1 MGPSEASRAEAL
13 DALLADKRRHEGY
26 LQRLEER
33 REVTPAHLFARLHE
47 EYSARL
53 AELRRRALDEAAAL
67 ADGLAEDEAAVAE
80 VEGRLATITEER
92 AEGELRA
99 AVGEYDPRSWAKKL
113 AALNA
118 AISAVE
124 GERDARLA
132 ALEHRRALLAEASG
146 AVEGAPIPE
155 LPVVPPPQ
163 IRPIIAAPIRLDAVP
178 PLSPSAPAV
187 SAPSPPAAAPVA
199 PVAATAP
206 LAPELPLATAFVL
219 PDGPLVAPVDP
230 APDAPEASGA
240 ADSGKSLRCEGCGT
254 PNFPTEWYCER
265 CGGELAAV

>member
-1 MGPSEASRAEAL
+1 MSTEASRAEAL

-33 REVTPAHLFARLHE
+33 RESTPPHLFARLHD
-47 EYSARL
+47 EYSGRL
-53 AELRRRALDEAAAL
+53 ADLRRRAQAEAVAL
-67 ADGLAEDEAAVAE
+67 TEGLAEDEAAVEE
-80 VEGRLATITEER
+80 VEARLAALSEER

-118 AISAVE
+118 AIGAVE

-146 AVEGAPIPE
+146 AVEGAPIPA
-155 LPVVPPPQ
+155 LPVVPPPR
-163 IRPIIAAPIRLDAVP
+163 IRPIVP
-178 PLSPSAPAV
+178 PAP
-187 SAPSPPAAAPVA
+187 PPPE
-199 PVAATAP
+199 TAP
-206 LAPELPLATAFVL
+206 PELPLGAALTL
-219 PDGPLVAPVDP
+219 PEGPLVPPVD
-230 APDAPEASGA
+230 AVDDASATIATAMS
-240 ADSGKSLRCEGCGT
+240 ADSGKSLRCDGCGT

>member
-1 MGPSEASRAEAL
+1 MSTEASRAEAL

-33 REVTPAHLFARLHE
+33 RESTPPHLFARLHD
-47 EYSARL
+47 EYSGRL
-53 AELRRRALDEAAAL
+53 ADLRRRAQAEAVAL
-67 ADGLAEDEAAVAE
+67 TEGLAEDEAAVEE
-80 VEGRLATITEER
+80 VEARLAALSEER

-118 AISAVE
+118 AIGAVE

-146 AVEGAPIPE
+146 AVEGAPIPA
-155 LPVVPPPQ
+155 LPVVPPPR
-163 IRPIIAAPIRLDAVP
+163 IRPIVPAAPP
-178 PLSPSAPAV
+178 PEA
-187 SAPSPPAAAPVA
+187 SPPELLLGAA
-199 PVAATAP
+199 
-206 LAPELPLATAFVL
+206 LPL
-219 PDGPLVAPVDP
+219 PDGPLVPPVEP
-230 APDAPEASGA
+230 ADAPEVPATA
-240 ADSGKSLRCEGCGT
+240 APADSGKSLRCDGCGT